1 MGGKG
6 KDIADGGITE
16 YITIE
21 ADVRKQARPREGIQG
36 DRPAET
42 LDVDLVPRGDRAGQL
57 AREWRKRA
65 LSTISLGLDGFPE
78 SLIYGVIT

>member
-1 MGGKG
+1 M
-6 KDIADGGITE
+6 
-16 YITIE
+16 
-21 ADVRKQARPREGIQG
+21 
-36 DRPAET
+36 PAET